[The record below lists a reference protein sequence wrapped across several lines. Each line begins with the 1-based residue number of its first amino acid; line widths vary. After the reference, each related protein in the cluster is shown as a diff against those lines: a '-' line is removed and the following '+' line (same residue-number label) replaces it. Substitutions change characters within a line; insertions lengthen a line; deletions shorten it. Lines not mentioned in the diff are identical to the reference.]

1 MAYIAKLQKGQP
13 FSREA
18 AFSAM
23 TQPENIKND
32 PGYEYIYDYKRLG
45 GEFPMW
51 QDAYKALISRISH
64 KEGILSEYVAQRESA
79 PSPQELRHLYGPG
92 VYKVEIRGPMTDKSG
107 VMKRYGK
114 LAIYT
119 VVIPF
124 EEKDQNQAQTCA
136 HCSYFSAKNDICLK
150 NKWMTTPD
158 EVCNNWEEIIKKNS
172 QGPTYYDWIVG
183 DVGSMDNVVADGLE
197 TQDAES
203 PAAAA
208 EMPEPKTKEPLA
220 HPPDQYEF
228 IRALA
233 HKIDPDTESED

>member
-51 QDAYKALISRISH
+51 QDAYKALISCISH
-64 KEGILSEYVAQRESA
+64 KEGILSGY
-79 PSPQELRHLYGPG
+79 
-92 VYKVEIRGPMTDKSG
+92 VEIRGPMTDKSG
-107 VMKRYGK
+107 VMKRFGK
-114 LAIYT
+114 LATYT

-136 HCSYFSAKNDICLK
+136 HCKYFSAKKNVCLK